1 MTRGSRT
8 WAAVAI
14 AAGCVVGAVAT
25 SRVAARRRSSA
36 DGALPDPPGKLG
48 LPPRPAAP
56 PAVAAVA
63 AIQPNSAGGRRAR
76 RRAGA
81 WTTAA
86 LAAAIILSAV
96 AAVAVASTRPSP
108 VETIPLA
115 NLSPPVVHDS
125 PHPLPL
131 IPAAPPLEHH
141 QTWRWAQV
149 LRPVAARA
157 RPGGRV
163 VARLKKRTPE
173 HTVNIVLITRTAIH
187 RGRLWARV
195 RLPVLPNGTQGWV
208 MRSALSGYTFVDT
221 HLVVSLRHR
230 RLTLWRA
237 GRAIFRAPVGI
248 GAPGTPTPH
257 GQFYIRDRLTGYA
270 SAFYGPIAFGTSAR
284 SAVLTEWPAG
294 GYIGIHGTNAPKRI
308 PGRPSHGCI
317 RMRDRDILRLAKLLP
332 IGTPLTI
339 E

>member
-1 MTRGSRT
+1 MTRSSRT
-8 WAAVAI
+8 WTAAAI
-14 AAGCVVGAVAT
+14 AAGCVVGVVAT
-25 SRVAARRRSSA
+25 TRAATRRRA
-36 DGALPDPPGKLG
+36 QTTAV
-48 LPPRPAAP
+48 PAAVQ
-56 PAVAAVA
+56 PAVAATPAQALA
-63 AIQPNSAGGRRAR
+63 ASEPAPPPRRRLLR

-86 LAAAIILSAV
+86 LAAAVVLSAV

-108 VETIPLA
+108 TVAVPLDTPAQPIAPGSPQPHLVIPHTA
-115 NLSPPVVHDS
+115 
-125 PHPLPL
+125 PLP
-131 IPAAPPLEHH
+131 PR

-149 LRPVAARA
+149 LRPVAARR

-163 VARLKKRTPE
+163 AARLRTRTPE
-173 HTVNIVLITRTAIH
+173 HTVNIVLVTATAMH
-187 RGRLWARV
+187 RGRLWVRV

-208 MRSALSGYTFVDT
+208 LRSALSGYTFVAT

-230 RLTLWRA
+230 RLTLYRD

-248 GAPGTPTPH
+248 GARHTPTPR
-257 GQFYIRDRLTGYA
+257 GQFYIRDRLRGFA
-270 SAFYGPIAFGTSAR
+270 SPFYGPIAFGTSAR

-294 GYIGIHGTNAPKRI
+294 GYIGIHGTNAPRRI

-317 RMRDRDILRLAKLLP
+317 RMRDRDILRLAMLLP
-332 IGTPLTI
+332 VGTPVTI